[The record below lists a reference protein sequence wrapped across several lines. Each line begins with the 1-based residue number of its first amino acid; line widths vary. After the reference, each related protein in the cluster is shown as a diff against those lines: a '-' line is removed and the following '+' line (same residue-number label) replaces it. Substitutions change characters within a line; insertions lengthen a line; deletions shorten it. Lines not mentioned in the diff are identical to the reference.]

1 MSYLLSS
8 HHYYWTQLHMHMKE
22 LKNNNI
28 INSMVLKEINN
39 LAFKTGPYDTFTMIT
54 RHKDA

>member
-1 MSYLLSS
+1 
-8 HHYYWTQLHMHMKE
+8 MHMKE